1 MKNTALK
8 INNDLTPLSADEFE
22 SRLRDIGKER
32 YHDNCKFHHLL
43 HSGKLN
49 KGQVQA
55 WALNRYYY
63 QINISIKDSALMSR
77 IKDPELRRVWIKRI
91 LDHDGRKDD
100 EGGIERW
107 YKLTDGLDMDR
118 EYVKSTKGI
127 LPATRFSVDAYVTF
141 VKEKSLLE
149 GVTSSLTELFAPKI
163 HKERIV
169 GMLENYDFI
178 NDQTMAYFKKRV
190 DQATDDADFVLDYAI
205 KNAHT
210 RQEQE
215 DVCEAL
221 KFKTDVLW
229 VMQDALYHSYIN
241 GHVPPGAF
249 MPEDLMT
256 DILTIDGDIVPK
268 FPKHVKFK
276 YNEPR
281 KEWVLLAPEKLV
293 KPDQIAVEILK
304 LVDGIKT
311 VKKIANELSQKFNAP
326 EEVIIEDTKVML
338 QQLADKGFIVE

>member
-1 MKNTALK
+1 MKNLA
-8 INNDLTPLSADEFE
+8 INTDFSDRELLTNEEFE
-22 SRLRDIGKER
+22 SKLRSIGNER

-55 WALNRYYY
+55 WAINRYYY

-77 IKDPELRRVWIKRI
+77 IKDPALRRVWIKRI

-107 YKLTDGLDMDR
+107 YKLTDGLGIDKD
-118 EYVKSTKGI
+118 YVKSTSGV
-127 LPATRFSVDAYVTF
+127 LPATKFAVDAYVTY

-169 GMLENYDFI
+169 GMLENYNFI
-178 NDQTMAYFKKRV
+178 NDITMAYFKKRV
-190 DQATDDADFVLDYAI
+190 DQATDDADFVLNYALENS
-205 KNAHT
+205 KT

-215 DVCEAL
+215 NVCNAL

-241 GHVPPGAF
+241 GHIPPGAF
-249 MPEDLMT
+249 IPED
-256 DILTIDGDIVPK
+256 
-268 FPKHVKFK
+268 
-276 YNEPR
+276 
-281 KEWVLLAPEKLV
+281 
-293 KPDQIAVEILK
+293 
-304 LVDGIKT
+304 
-311 VKKIANELSQKFNAP
+311 FNDRY
-326 EEVIIEDTKVML
+326 IENN
-338 QQLADKGFIVE
+338 

>member
-1 MKNTALK
+1 MKNTVLK
-8 INNDLTPLSADEFE
+8 EEVNTNDLMTKTEFE
-22 SRLRDIGKER
+22 QKLRDIGKER

-55 WALNRYYY
+55 WAINRYYY

-77 IKDPELRRVWIKRI
+77 IKDPSLRRVWIKRI

-107 YKLTDGLDMDR
+107 YKLTDGLDLNR
-118 EYVKSTKGI
+118 EYVKSTEGI
-127 LPATRFSVDAYVTF
+127 LPATRFAVDAYVSF
-141 VKEKSLLE
+141 VKEKTLLE

-178 NDQTMAYFKKRV
+178 NEITMAYFKKRV
-190 DQATDDADFVLDYAI
+190 DQATDDADFVLNYAL
-205 KNAHT
+205 NNCST
-210 RQEQE
+210 RKEQE
-215 DVCEAL
+215 SVCEAP

-229 VMQDALYHSYIN
+229 VMQDALFHSYIN

-249 MPEDLMT
+249 IPED
-256 DILTIDGDIVPK
+256 
-268 FPKHVKFK
+268 
-276 YNEPR
+276 
-281 KEWVLLAPEKLV
+281 
-293 KPDQIAVEILK
+293 
-304 LVDGIKT
+304 
-311 VKKIANELSQKFNAP
+311 FNDRY
-326 EEVIIEDTKVML
+326 IED
-338 QQLADKGFIVE
+338 

>member
-249 MPEDLMT
+249 MPEDF
-256 DILTIDGDIVPK
+256 DDR
-268 FPKHVKFK
+268 
-276 YNEPR
+276 Y
-281 KEWVLLAPEKLV
+281 
-293 KPDQIAVEILK
+293 
-304 LVDGIKT
+304 
-311 VKKIANELSQKFNAP
+311 
-326 EEVIIEDTKVML
+326 IENK
-338 QQLADKGFIVE
+338 

>member
-1 MKNTALK
+1 MNNTAIKLK
-8 INNDLTPLSADEFE
+8 DELTPMTDKEFE
-22 SRLRDIGKER
+22 QKLRNIGKER

-43 HSGKLN
+43 HSGMLN

-77 IKDPELRRVWIKRI
+77 IKEPNLRRVWIKRI

-107 YKLTDGLDMDR
+107 YKLTDGLDLDR
-118 EYVKSTKGI
+118 DYVKSTEGI
-127 LPATRFSVDAYVTF
+127 LPATRFAVDAYVTF

-178 NDQTMAYFKKRV
+178 NDVTMAYFKKRV
-190 DQATDDADFVLDYAI
+190 DQATDDADFVLGYAI
-205 KNAHT
+205 EHAKT
-210 RQEQE
+210 REEQE
-215 DVCEAL
+215 SVCEAL

-241 GHVPPGAF
+241 GHVPPGSF
-249 MPEDLMT
+249 MPED
-256 DILTIDGDIVPK
+256 
-268 FPKHVKFK
+268 
-276 YNEPR
+276 
-281 KEWVLLAPEKLV
+281 
-293 KPDQIAVEILK
+293 
-304 LVDGIKT
+304 
-311 VKKIANELSQKFNAP
+311 FNDRYT
-326 EEVIIEDTKVML
+326 EDK
-338 QQLADKGFIVE
+338 